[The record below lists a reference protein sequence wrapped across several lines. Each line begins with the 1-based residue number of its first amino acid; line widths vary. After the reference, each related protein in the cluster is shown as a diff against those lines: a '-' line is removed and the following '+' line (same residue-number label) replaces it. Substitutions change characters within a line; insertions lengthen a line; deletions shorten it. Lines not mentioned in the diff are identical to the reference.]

1 MIFVVSA
8 YTIDVSL
15 KKAYCLD
22 TVVDLL
28 YTITLRFNSPPPA
41 LTESRMKNYKIISG
55 LSQSEICLKT
65 SLMHEYKYGCLTLT
79 FVKNDVF
86 DCN

>member
-8 YTIDVSL
+8 YTIDVL
-15 KKAYCLD
+15 LNKAYCLD

-41 LTESRMKNYKIISG
+41 LTGALMKNYEIISG
-55 LSQSEICLKT
+55 LPQSEICLET
-65 SLMHEYKYGCLTLT
+65 LLMH
-79 FVKNDVF
+79 
-86 DCN
+86 